1 MIPSILLM
9 AGLQAI
15 SPPADE
21 HPEIIV
27 QAVRRKC
34 RVQLADR
41 VLSDPEFARRAQE
54 WAKGIP
60 VQVYAPRQSDTKC
73 LAKIV
78 FRLQDHGVR
87 LIHFSDRPT
96 AP

>member
-1 MIPSILLM
+1 MIALALLL
-9 AGLQAI
+9 ATLQAAAA
-15 SPPADE
+15 PEE
-21 HPEIIV
+21 HPEIVV

-34 RVQLADR
+34 RASLANR

-54 WAKGIP
+54 WAKGVP
-60 VQVYAPRQSDTKC
+60 VRVYAPRSSDVKC
-73 LAKIV
+73 LARIA

-87 LIHFSDRPT
+87 LIHFVDRPT